1 MKKNIL
7 FLLLA
12 LIHLGS
18 YAQRKD
24 KGIVVEKTNFFFDS
38 IQKMNEAYNKKME
51 SPEMVIKMD
60 FSTLDYPNKISD
72 YKLVKAFDPVSQGE
86 TGTCWSFA
94 THSYFEAEIM
104 RLQGRQIKLSEMY
117 IVYWQYV
124 EKAREY
130 VHTLGESNF
139 DEGSQANAVIEM
151 MKKYGSMPEEAYSG
165 MKIGQPFHYHD
176 EMVAEL
182 KAYLQGVKAQHAWN
196 EEVVLGTVRA
206 IMDYYIGTPP
216 ATFQY
221 EGKTVS
227 PISFLKDIC
236 KIDPNNYIDFMSF
249 ANEPYWTQ
257 AEYKVPDNWWHS
269 KEYYNVP
276 LDVFT
281 DIVKIAVKNGISVPI
296 GGDVSNEPGMYNKVG
311 VAAVATFDIP
321 SEYIDENAR
330 LLRFLNGTT
339 TDDHLMHILGYCQKP
354 NGLWYL
360 VKDSGS
366 GGHNNPDAKGYWF
379 MHEDYVKLKMTTF
392 TVPKDLVKEVLAK
405 MK

>member
-1 MKKNIL
+1 ML
-7 FLLLA
+7 FCLT
-12 LIHLGS
+12 IQIS
-18 YAQRKD
+18 IYAQRID
-24 KGIVVEKTNFFFDS
+24 KGIVVEKTNHFFDS
-38 IQKMNEAYNKKME
+38 IQQSNEKYNKKNK
-51 SPEMVIKMD
+51 SPEMVLKMD
-60 FSTLDYPNKISD
+60 FSSLDYPNKLSD
-72 YKLVKAFDPVSQGE
+72 YKIVKAFDPVSQGE

-104 RLQGRQIKLSEMY
+104 RLQGKQIKLSEMY
-117 IVYWQYV
+117 VVYWQYV
-124 EKAREY
+124 EKAREF
-130 VHTLGESNF
+130 VRTMGESNF

-151 MKKYGSMPEEAYSG
+151 MKKYGTMPEEAFTG
-165 MKIGQPFHYHD
+165 LKLGQPFHYHD
-176 EMVAEL
+176 EMVAEMN
-182 KAYLQGVKAQHAWN
+182 AYLQGVKSQHAWN
-196 EEVVLGTVRA
+196 EQVVVGTIQS
-206 IMDYYIGTPP
+206 IMNHYIGTPP
-216 ATFQY
+216 ATFTY
-221 EGKTVS
+221 EGKNLT
-227 PISFLKDIC
+227 PMTFMKDIC
-236 KIDPNNYIDFMSF
+236 KLNPDAYVDFMSF
-249 ANEPYWTQ
+249 ANEPYWTK

-269 KEYYNVP
+269 KDYNNVP

-339 TDDHLMHILGYCQKP
+339 TDDHLMHIIGYCQHP

-366 GGHNNPDAKGYWF
+366 GGHNNPVAEGYWF
-379 MHEDYVKLKMTTF
+379 MHEDFVKLKMTTF

-405 MK
+405 MKP